1 MITEDYVSFETA
13 KLLKEK
19 GFNEYCWK
27 LYELGDLDKPIL
39 LNGFELDSDGKFWN
53 NEYLELYKKEHSYI
67 NDICSAPTHQTA
79 MRWLRKKYLIFFDFR
94 LVLGDTKDGRY
105 MVGVY
110 DMTAL
115 DTYTWKTFVYGN
127 TYEET
132 YEKAIK
138 YALDNNFFIEDD
150 NDD

>member
-1 MITEDYVSFETA
+1 MIEETYVSFEVA

-19 GFNEYCWK
+19 GFNEQCWK
-27 LYELGDLDKPIL
+27 LYELGDFGIPVR
-39 LNGFELDSDGKFWN
+39 LNGFELNDEGGFWN

-67 NDICSAPTHQTA
+67 NDICSAPTHQMA
-79 MRWLRKKYLIFFDFR
+79 MQWLREKHLIFFDFR
-94 LVLGDTKDGRY
+94 LVLGDTVEGRY

-110 DMTAL
+110 DMTAF
-115 DTYTWKTFVYGN
+115 DTYTWKTWVYGN

-138 YALDNNFFIEDD
+138 YVLDNNFFIEDD
-150 NDD
+150 EE